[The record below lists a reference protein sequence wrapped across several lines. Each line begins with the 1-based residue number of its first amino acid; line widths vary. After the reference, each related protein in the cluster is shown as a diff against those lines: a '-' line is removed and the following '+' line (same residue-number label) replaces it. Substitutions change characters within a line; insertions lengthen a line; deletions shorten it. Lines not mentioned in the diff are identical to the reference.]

1 MDKPLQTPFQATLLK
16 IHAVV
21 VKVENV
27 ILFPFRWL
35 AIKVSATD
43 AFIEADRPSLRLV
56 K

>member
-16 IHAVV
+16 IHGVV

-35 AIKVSATD
+35 ARQVDQTEVFVERDQPHLKV
-43 AFIEADRPSLRLV
+43 V